1 MLRQI
6 VGDGVFFLGRFFWF
20 WAVAVFFVEAV
31 VAIIEANFFA
41 GDPHLFHLRA
51 NFEDVAVRREEG
63 GLLAGL
69 DGAQALGHAED
80 FRRVQRDALERD
92 VSRQS
97 MCDRLRGGVGEV
109 AGV

>member
-20 WAVAVFFVEAV
+20 RAVAVFFVEAV
-31 VAIIEANFFA
+31 VSVIEADLHA
-41 GDPHLFHLRA
+41 GNPHLFHLRA

-69 DGAQALGHAED
+69 DGAQALGHAKD
-80 FRRVQRDALERD
+80 FRRVQRDALERFSTGQA
-92 VSRQS
+92 V
-97 MCDRLRGGVGEV
+97 CC
-109 AGV
+109 